1 MIKNRVRQVRLACE
15 FTQEALAQKV
25 EVSRQ
30 TIIALEKGNYT
41 PSVKLALQ
49 LATALGKTVE
59 ELFWIESKE

>member
-1 MIKNRVRQVRLACE
+1 MIKNRVRQARLACE
-15 FTQEALAQKV
+15 FTQEALAQEV

-49 LATALGKTVE
+49 LASALGTTIE
-59 ELFWIESKE
+59 DLFWIESEE